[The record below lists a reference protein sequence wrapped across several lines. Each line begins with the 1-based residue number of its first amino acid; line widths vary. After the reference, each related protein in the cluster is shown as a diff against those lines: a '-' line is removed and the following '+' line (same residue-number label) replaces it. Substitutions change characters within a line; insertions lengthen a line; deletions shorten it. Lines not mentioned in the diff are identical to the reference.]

1 MYKIISDEMKWNT
14 YLKNYSISILKTL
27 KGAFQLQKNIVFK
40 DQCITFLNTR
50 YIDFIV
56 LVA

>member
-1 MYKIISDEMKWNT
+1 MNT
-14 YLKNYSISILKTL
+14 YLKWCSIFILKTL

-40 DQCITFLNTR
+40 DKCITFLNTR
-50 YIDFIV
+50 YIYFIV